1 MKFFMNTYIKRLLEK
16 DIIENSKSF
25 PVILIC
31 GPRQVGKTTILEK
44 LSNHQINYV
53 SLDDPL
59 ERKSAIED
67 PSLFLETH
75 KAPLIIDEIQ
85 YATDL
90 LPYIKMK
97 VDQVRLEAFNSNVSS
112 TGLYYLTGSQMFTMM
127 QNVSES
133 LAGRVG
139 IIDMYGLSYSEIIGK
154 EQDFFLPT
162 LERCK
167 KREEFPRPDVIE
179 VFETILRGSFP
190 ALYQDK
196 NISTEKFYNGYLRT
210 YLERDI
216 RNLINIKEE
225 TKFLNFMSAVAA
237 RTGQELNYD
246 NLARDAEIDNKTA
259 KNWLS
264 FLRTSGL
271 IFLLQPYSN
280 NPTTRAIKSPKMYFT
295 DTGLACYLAG
305 YSDARTLEKS
315 AINGNIFETYVVM
328 EIVKSFVN
336 DNKDPRLY
344 LNFYRDSNQ
353 VEIDLTITMNNIVY
367 PIEIKKTKSPNKSM
381 IKNFSIL
388 NKGEKEIGEGGIIC
402 MIDRILPLDNKNI
415 AIPIQC
421 I

>member
-1 MKFFMNTYIKRLLEK
+1 MEHYIKRLLEN
-16 DIIENSKSF
+16 DIIENSKAF

-44 LSNHQINYV
+44 ISNERINYV

-59 ERKSAIED
+59 ERKNAKED
-67 PSLFLETH
+67 PALFLENH
-75 KAPLIIDEIQ
+75 GIPLIIDEIQ
-85 YATDL
+85 YATEL
-90 LPYIKMK
+90 LPYIKMR
-97 VDQVRLEAFNSNVSS
+97 VDKERLKAFKSDNNC

-139 IIDMYGLSYSEIIGK
+139 IIDMYGLSYSEIIGE
-154 EQDFFLPT
+154 EQEYFLPT
-162 LERCK
+162 KKRCK
-167 KREEFPRPDVIE
+167 VKEKDRRPETLEI
-179 VFETILRGSFP
+179 FERIVRGSFP
-190 ALYQDK
+190 VLYQNE
-196 NISTEKFYNGYLRT
+196 NISTEKFYSGYLRT

-216 RNLINIKEE
+216 RDMITIKEE
-225 TKFLNFMSAVAA
+225 IKFLNFMSAVAA

-246 NLARDAEIDNKTA
+246 NLAKDAEIDNKTA

-264 FLRTSGL
+264 LLRTSGL
-271 IFLLQPYSN
+271 VFLLQPYSN
-280 NPTTRAIKSPKMYFT
+280 NPTTRIIKSPKIYFT
-295 DTGLACYLAG
+295 DTGLACYLIG
-305 YSDARTLEKS
+305 YSDAKTLEKS
-315 AINGNIFETYVVM
+315 AINGSIFETYVVM

-336 DNKDPRLY
+336 ANKDPRLY

-353 VEIDLTITMNNIVY
+353 VEIDLTITENNTVY

-381 IKNFSIL
+381 IKNFNIL
-388 NKGEKEIGEGGIIC
+388 KKGTKEIGEGGVIC
-402 MIDRILPLDNKNI
+402 MIENILPLDENNI

>member
-1 MKFFMNTYIKRLLEK
+1 MDIYIKRLLEK

-25 PVILIC
+25 PVILVC

-44 LSNHQINYV
+44 LSNDKINYV

-67 PSLFLETH
+67 PALFLENH
-75 KAPLIIDEIQ
+75 KTPLIIDEIQ

-97 VDQVRLEAFNSNVSS
+97 VDQARLDALKSDVPS
-112 TGLYYLTGSQMFTMM
+112 TGLYYLTGSQMFAMM

-139 IIDMYGLSYSEIIGK
+139 IIDMYGLSYSELIGK
-154 EQDFFLPT
+154 EQNYFLPMFN
-162 LERCK
+162 RCK
-167 KREEFPRPDVIE
+167 EREHYPRPETLE
-179 VFETILRGSFP
+179 VFEKIIRGSFP
-190 ALYQDK
+190 ALYQNE
-196 NISTEKFYNGYLRT
+196 NISTERFYNGYLRT

-216 RNLINIKEE
+216 RNLITIKEE
-225 TKFLNFMSAVAA
+225 TKFLTFMSAVAA

-246 NLARDAEIDNKTA
+246 NLARDAEIDSKTA
-259 KNWLS
+259 KSWLS
-264 FLRTSGL
+264 YLQTSGL

-280 NPTTRAIKSPKMYFT
+280 NPTTRAIKTPKMYFT

-305 YSDARTLEKS
+305 YSDAKTLERS

-353 VEIDLTITMNNIVY
+353 VEIDLIITMNNTVY
-367 PIEIKKTKSPNKSM
+367 PVEIKKSKNPDRSM
-381 IKNFSIL
+381 IRNFNIL
-388 NKGEKEIGEGGIIC
+388 NKGEKKIGEGGVIC
-402 MIDRILPLDNKNI
+402 MVDKIIPLDNKNI

>member
-1 MKFFMNTYIKRLLEK
+1 MNIYFKRLLEK

-31 GPRQVGKTTILEK
+31 GPRQVGKTTVLEK
-44 LSNHQINYV
+44 LSNDKINYV

-67 PSLFLETH
+67 PALFLENH
-75 KAPLIIDEIQ
+75 KTPLIIDEIQ
-85 YATDL
+85 YATEL

-97 VDQVRLEAFNSNVSS
+97 VDQARLNALKNDVPS

-154 EQDFFLPT
+154 DQEYFLPT
-162 LERCK
+162 FKRCK
-167 KREEFPRPDVIE
+167 EREQYPRPETLE
-179 VFETILRGSFP
+179 VFEKIIRGSFP
-190 ALYQDK
+190 ALYQNE
-196 NISTEKFYNGYLRT
+196 NISTERFYNGYLRT

-216 RNLINIKEE
+216 RNLITIKEE
-225 TKFLNFMSAVAA
+225 TKFLTFMSAVAA

-246 NLARDAEIDNKTA
+246 NLARDAEIDSKTA
-259 KNWLS
+259 KSWLS
-264 FLRTSGL
+264 YLQTSGL

-280 NPTTRAIKSPKMYFT
+280 NPTTRAIKTPKMYFT

-305 YSDARTLEKS
+305 YSDAKTLERS

-353 VEIDLTITMNNIVY
+353 VEIDLIITMNNTVY
-367 PIEIKKTKSPNKSM
+367 PIEIKKSKNPDKTM
-381 IKNFSIL
+381 IKNFNIL
-388 NKGEKEIGEGGIIC
+388 NKGEKEIGEGGVIC
-402 MIDRILPLDNKNI
+402 MVDKIIPLDNKNI

>member
-1 MKFFMNTYIKRLLEK
+1 MNHYIKRLLEK
-16 DIIENSKSF
+16 DIIKNSKSF
-25 PVILIC
+25 PVILVC

-44 LSNHQINYV
+44 LSSSQANYV

-59 ERKSAIED
+59 ERKNAKED
-67 PSLFLETH
+67 PSLFLENH
-75 KAPLIIDEIQ
+75 KTPLIIDEIQ
-85 YATDL
+85 YATEL

-97 VDQVRLEAFNSNVSS
+97 VDKARLEALKNNSTS

-154 EQDFFLPT
+154 EQNYFLPIKDRCEQRQKNKRPET
-162 LERCK
+162 L
-167 KREEFPRPDVIE
+167 E
-179 VFETILRGSFP
+179 VFEKIVRGSFP
-190 ALYQDK
+190 ALYQNKD
-196 NISTEKFYNGYLRT
+196 ISTEKFYNGYLRT

-216 RNLINIKEE
+216 RDMVTIKEE
-225 TKFLNFMSAVAA
+225 TKFLTFMSAVAA

-246 NLARDAEIDNKTA
+246 NIAKDAQIDNKTA

-264 FLRTSGL
+264 LLRTSGL

-280 NPTTRAIKSPKMYFT
+280 NPTTRAIKTPKMYFT

-305 YSDARTLEKS
+305 YSEAKTLEKS
-315 AINGNIFETYVVM
+315 AINGNMFETYVVM

-353 VEIDLTITMNNIVY
+353 VEIDLIITENNTVY
-367 PIEIKKTKSPNKSM
+367 PIEIKKSKNPDKNM
-381 IKNFSIL
+381 IKNFKIL
-388 NKGEKEIGEGGIIC
+388 NKGEKQIGEGGVIC
-402 MIDRILPLDNKNI
+402 MVEKMIPLDAKNM

>member
-1 MKFFMNTYIKRLLEK
+1 MNYYIKRLLEN

-44 LSNHQINYV
+44 LSSNKLNYV

-59 ERKSAIED
+59 ERKNAKED
-67 PSLFLETH
+67 PSLFLENH
-75 KAPLIIDEIQ
+75 KTPLIIDEIQ
-85 YATDL
+85 YATEL
-90 LPYIKMK
+90 LPYIKMS
-97 VDQVRLEAFNSNVSS
+97 VDKARREALESNQNSN
-112 TGLYYLTGSQMFTMM
+112 GLYYLTGSQMFTMM

-162 LERCK
+162 KSRCIERQNNERLETL
-167 KREEFPRPDVIE
+167 D
-179 VFETILRGSFP
+179 VFESILRGSFP
-190 ALYQDK
+190 ALYQNRD
-196 NISTEKFYNGYLRT
+196 ISTEKFYNSYLRT

-216 RNLINIKEE
+216 RDMVTIKEE
-225 TKFLNFMSAVAA
+225 TKFLTFMSALAA

-246 NLARDAEIDNKTA
+246 NIAKDAQIDNKTA

-264 FLRTSGL
+264 LLHTSGL

-280 NPTTRAIKSPKMYFT
+280 NPTTRAIKTPKMYFT

-305 YSDARTLEKS
+305 YSDSKILERS
-315 AINGNIFETYVVM
+315 AINGHIFENYVVM

-336 DNKDPRLY
+336 ANKDPRLY

-353 VEIDLTITMNNIVY
+353 IEIDLIITMNNTVY
-367 PIEIKKTKSPNKSM
+367 PIEIKKSKNPNKDM
-381 IKNFSIL
+381 IKNFKIL
-388 NKGEKEIGEGGIIC
+388 NKGEKQIGEGGVIC
-402 MIDRILPLDNKNI
+402 MVEKIFPLDENNN
-415 AIPIQC
+415 AIPLQC

>member
-1 MKFFMNTYIKRLLEK
+1 MNTYIKRLLEK

-167 KREEFPRPDVIE
+167 KREEFPRPDVME

-259 KNWLS
+259 KNRLS

>member
-1 MKFFMNTYIKRLLEK
+1 MNNYIKRLLED
-16 DIIENSKSF
+16 DIAENSKSF
-25 PVILIC
+25 PVILVC

-44 LSNHQINYV
+44 LSGSKVNYV

-59 ERKSAIED
+59 ERKNAKED
-67 PSLFLETH
+67 PSLFLENH
-75 KAPLIIDEIQ
+75 SAPLIIEEIQ
-85 YATDL
+85 YATEL

-97 VDQVRLEAFNSNVSS
+97 VDKARLESFQNNSTNV
-112 TGLYYLTGSQMFTMM
+112 GLYYLTGSQMFTMM

-139 IIDMYGLSYSEIIGK
+139 IIDMYGLSYSELIGK
-154 EQDFFLPT
+154 EQTYFLPT
-162 LERCK
+162 KDRCK
-167 KREEFPRPDVIE
+167 KRENYQRPETLE
-179 VFETILRGSFP
+179 VFGKIIRGSFP
-190 ALYQDK
+190 ALYQ
-196 NISTEKFYNGYLRT
+196 NEAIHTEKFYSSYLRT

-216 RNLINIKEE
+216 RGMITIKEE
-225 TKFLNFMSAVAA
+225 MKFLTFIAAVAA
-237 RTGQELNYD
+237 RTGQVLNYD
-246 NLARDAEIDNKTA
+246 NIAKDSQIDNKTA

-264 FLRTSGL
+264 LLITSGL
-271 IFLLQPYSN
+271 IYLLQPYSN
-280 NPTTRAIKSPKMYFT
+280 NPTTRVIKTPKMYFT

-305 YSDARTLEKS
+305 YSDAKTLEKS
-315 AINGNIFETYVVM
+315 AINGNLFENYVVM

-353 VEIDLTITMNNIVY
+353 IEIDLVITMNNIVY
-367 PIEIKKTKSPNKSM
+367 PVEIKKSKNPDKNM
-381 IKNFSIL
+381 IKNFKIL

-402 MIDRILPLDNKNI
+402 MVDKIIPIDEKNI

>member
-1 MKFFMNTYIKRLLEK
+1 MNSYIKRLLED
-16 DIIENSKSF
+16 DIIENSKAF
-25 PVILIC
+25 PVILVC

-44 LSNHQINYV
+44 LSNNKINYV

-59 ERKSAIED
+59 ERKNAIED
-67 PSLFLETH
+67 PALFLENH
-75 KAPLIIDEIQ
+75 KPPLIIDEIQ
-85 YATDL
+85 YATGL
-90 LPYIKMK
+90 LPYIKMR
-97 VDQVRLEAFNSNVSS
+97 VDQIRLGAFQNDIPS

-139 IIDMYGLSYSEIIGK
+139 IIDMYGLSYSELIEK
-154 EQDFFLPT
+154 KQTYFLPT
-162 LERCK
+162 MERCK
-167 KREEFPRPDVIE
+167 KRETYPRPETLE
-179 VFETILRGSFP
+179 VFEKIIRGSFP
-190 ALYQDK
+190 ALYQNE

-225 TKFLNFMSAVAA
+225 TKFLTFMSAVAA

-246 NLARDAEIDNKTA
+246 SLARDAEIDNKTA
-259 KNWLS
+259 KSWLS
-264 FLRTSGL
+264 YLRTSGL

-305 YSDARTLEKS
+305 YSDAKTLEKS

-353 VEIDLTITMNNIVY
+353 VEIDLIITMNNIIY
-367 PIEIKKTKSPNKSM
+367 PIEIKKTKNPDKSM
-381 IKNFSIL
+381 IKNFNIL

-402 MIDRILPLDNKNI
+402 MVDKMIPLDSKNS

>member
-1 MKFFMNTYIKRLLEK
+1 MNTYIKRLLEK

-139 IIDMYGLSYSEIIGK
+139 IIDMYGLSYSEIIEK

>member
-1 MKFFMNTYIKRLLEK
+1 MDIYIKRLLEK

-25 PVILIC
+25 PVILVC

-44 LSNHQINYV
+44 LSNDKINYV

-67 PSLFLETH
+67 PALFLENH
-75 KAPLIIDEIQ
+75 KTPLIIDEIQ

-97 VDQVRLEAFNSNVSS
+97 VDQARLDALKSDVPS
-112 TGLYYLTGSQMFTMM
+112 TGLYYLTGSQMFAMM

-139 IIDMYGLSYSEIIGK
+139 IIDMYGLSYSELIEK
-154 EQDFFLPT
+154 NQTYFLPT
-162 LERCK
+162 MERCK
-167 KREEFPRPDVIE
+167 KRETYPRPETLE
-179 VFETILRGSFP
+179 VFEKIIRGSFP
-190 ALYQDK
+190 ALYQNE

-216 RNLINIKEE
+216 RNLINIKAE
-225 TKFLNFMSAVAA
+225 TKFLTVMSAAAA

-246 NLARDAEIDNKTA
+246 SLARDAEIDNKTA
-259 KNWLS
+259 KSWLS
-264 FLRTSGL
+264 YLRTSGL

-305 YSDARTLEKS
+305 YSDAKTLEKS

-353 VEIDLTITMNNIVY
+353 VEIDLIITMNNIIY
-367 PIEIKKTKSPNKSM
+367 PIEIKKTKNPDKSM
-381 IKNFSIL
+381 IKNFNIL

-402 MIDRILPLDNKNI
+402 MVDKMIPLDSKNS

>member
-1 MKFFMNTYIKRLLEK
+1 MNTYIKRLLEK

-44 LSNHQINYV
+44 LSNRQINYV

-67 PSLFLETH
+67 PALFLETH

-402 MIDRILPLDNKNI
+402 MIDKILPLDNKNI

>member
-1 MKFFMNTYIKRLLEK
+1 MNIYIKRLLEK
-16 DIIENSKSF
+16 DVIENSKSF

-44 LSNHQINYV
+44 LSNDKINYV

-59 ERKSAIED
+59 ERKSALED
-67 PSLFLETH
+67 PALFLENH
-75 KAPLIIDEIQ
+75 KTPLIIDEIQ
-85 YATDL
+85 YATEL

-97 VDQVRLEAFNSNVSS
+97 VDQARMDALKKDVPN

-127 QNVSES
+127 KNVSES

-139 IIDMYGLSYSEIIGK
+139 IIDMYGLSYSEIISK
-154 EQDFFLPT
+154 EQSYFLPT
-162 LERCK
+162 LDRCK
-167 KREEFPRPDVIE
+167 ERERYPRPDTLE
-179 VFETILRGSFP
+179 VFEKIIRGSFP
-190 ALYQDK
+190 ALYQNE
-196 NISTEKFYNGYLRT
+196 NISTERFYNGYLRT

-216 RNLINIKEE
+216 RNLITIKEE
-225 TKFLNFMSAVAA
+225 TKFLTFMSAVAA

-259 KNWLS
+259 KSWLS
-264 FLRTSGL
+264 YLQTSGL

-280 NPTTRAIKSPKMYFT
+280 NPTTRAIKTPKMYFT

-305 YSDARTLEKS
+305 YSDAKTLERS

-353 VEIDLTITMNNIVY
+353 VEIDLIITMNNTVY
-367 PIEIKKTKSPNKSM
+367 PIEIKKSKNPDKNM
-381 IKNFSIL
+381 IKNFNIL
-388 NKGEKEIGEGGIIC
+388 NKGEKEIGEGGVIC
-402 MIDRILPLDNKNI
+402 MVDKIIPLDNKNI

-421 I
+421 V

>member
-1 MKFFMNTYIKRLLEK
+1 MNTYIKRLLEK

>member
-1 MKFFMNTYIKRLLEK
+1 MNIYIKRLLEK
-16 DIIENSKSF
+16 DVIENSKSF

-44 LSNHQINYV
+44 LSNDKINYV

-67 PSLFLETH
+67 PALFLENH
-75 KAPLIIDEIQ
+75 KTPLIIDEIQ
-85 YATDL
+85 YATEL

-97 VDQVRLEAFNSNVSS
+97 VDQARMDALKKDVPN

-127 QNVSES
+127 KNVSES

-139 IIDMYGLSYSEIIGK
+139 IIDMYGLSYSEIISK
-154 EQDFFLPT
+154 EQSYFLPT
-162 LERCK
+162 LDRCK
-167 KREEFPRPDVIE
+167 ERERYPRPDTLE
-179 VFETILRGSFP
+179 VFEKIIRGSFP
-190 ALYQDK
+190 ALYQNE
-196 NISTEKFYNGYLRT
+196 NISTERFYNGYLRT

-216 RNLINIKEE
+216 RNLITIKEE
-225 TKFLNFMSAVAA
+225 TKFLTFMSAVAA

-259 KNWLS
+259 KSWLS
-264 FLRTSGL
+264 YLQTSGL

-280 NPTTRAIKSPKMYFT
+280 NPTTRAIKTPKMYFT

-305 YSDARTLEKS
+305 YSDAKTLERS

-353 VEIDLTITMNNIVY
+353 VEIDLIITMNNTVY
-367 PIEIKKTKSPNKSM
+367 PIEIKKSKNPDKNM
-381 IKNFSIL
+381 IKNFNIL
-388 NKGEKEIGEGGIIC
+388 NKGEKEIGEGGVIC
-402 MIDRILPLDNKNI
+402 MVDKIIPLDNKNI

-421 I
+421 V

>member
-1 MKFFMNTYIKRLLEK
+1 MSKYIKRLLED
-16 DIIENSKSF
+16 DIIENGKTF

-31 GPRQVGKTTILEK
+31 GPRQVGKTTILK
-44 LSNHQINYV
+44 MLSKNLNYV

-59 ERKSAIED
+59 ERKNAKED
-67 PSLFLETH
+67 PELFLENH
-75 KAPLIIDEIQ
+75 KVPLIIDEIQ
-85 YATDL
+85 YATEL
-90 LPYIKMK
+90 LPYIKMR
-97 VDQVRLEAFNSNVSS
+97 VDNTRIQAIEKDVES
-112 TGLYYLTGSQMFTMM
+112 TGMYYLTGSQMFSLME
-127 QNVSES
+127 NISES

-154 EQDFFLPT
+154 EQKYFLPT
-162 LERCK
+162 KENCESREKNERKDTLE
-167 KREEFPRPDVIE
+167 I
-179 VFETILRGSFP
+179 FEKIIRGSFP
-190 ALYQDK
+190 ALYQNEK
-196 NISTEKFYNGYLRT
+196 ISTEKFYNSYLRT

-216 RNLINIKEE
+216 RDMITIKDE
-225 TKFLNFMSAVAA
+225 TKFLTFMSAVAA

-246 NLARDAEIDNKTA
+246 NIAKDAEIDGKTV

-264 FLRTSGL
+264 YLRTSGL

-280 NPTTRAIKSPKMYFT
+280 NPTTRAIKTPKMYFT

-305 YSDARTLEKS
+305 YSDAKTLERS
-315 AINGNIFETYVVM
+315 AINGNIFETYVIM

-353 VEIDLTITMNNIVY
+353 VEIDLIITENNIVY
-367 PIEIKKTKSPNKSM
+367 PIEIKKSKNPNKDM
-381 IKNFSIL
+381 IKNFNVL
-388 NKGEKEIGEGGIIC
+388 NKGTKEIGEGGVIC
-402 MIDRILPLDNKNI
+402 MVEKLVSLTDKNM

>member
-1 MKFFMNTYIKRLLEK
+1 MNTYIKRLLEK

-280 NPTTRAIKSPKMYFT
+280 NSTTRAIKSPKMYFT

>member
-1 MKFFMNTYIKRLLEK
+1 MNKYIKRLLED
-16 DIIENSKSF
+16 DIRENSKSF
-25 PVILIC
+25 PVILVC
-31 GPRQVGKTTILEK
+31 GPRQVGKTTILENLANNK
-44 LSNHQINYV
+44 INYV

-59 ERKSAIED
+59 ERKNAKED
-67 PSLFLETH
+67 PALFLENH
-75 KAPLIIDEIQ
+75 KPPLIIDEIQ
-85 YATDL
+85 YATEL
-90 LPYIKMK
+90 LPYIKMT
-97 VDQVRLEAFNSNVSS
+97 VDKVRLEALKTNSND

-127 QNVSES
+127 KNLSES

-139 IIDMYGLSYSEIIGK
+139 IIDMYGLSYSELIGK
-154 EQDFFLPT
+154 NQDYFLPT
-162 LERCK
+162 KDRCI
-167 KREEFPRPDVIE
+167 KREHHKRPETLE
-179 VFETILRGSFP
+179 VFEKIIRGSFP
-190 ALYQDK
+190 ALYQNE
-196 NISTEKFYNGYLRT
+196 NISTEKFYNSYLRT

-216 RNLINIKEE
+216 RDMITIKEE
-225 TKFLNFMSAVAA
+225 TKFLTFMSAVAA

-246 NLARDAEIDNKTA
+246 NLAKDAEIDSKTA

-264 FLRTSGL
+264 YLRTSGL

-280 NPTTRAIKSPKMYFT
+280 NPTTRAIKTPKMYFT

-305 YSDARTLEKS
+305 YSDAKTLEKS

-353 VEIDLTITMNNIVY
+353 IEIDLIITMNNTVY
-367 PIEIKKTKSPNKSM
+367 PIEIKKSKNPDKSM
-381 IKNFSIL
+381 IKNFNIL
-388 NKGEKEIGEGGIIC
+388 KKGEKEIGEGGIIC
-402 MIDRILPLDNKNI
+402 MVDKIVALDDKNI

>member
-1 MKFFMNTYIKRLLEK
+1 MNTYIKRLLEK

-97 VDQVRLEAFNSNVSS
+97 VDQVRSEAFNSNVSS

-167 KREEFPRPDVIE
+167 KREEFPRPDVME

-280 NPTTRAIKSPKMYFT
+280 NSTTRAIKSPKMYFT

>member
-1 MKFFMNTYIKRLLEK
+1 MNSYIKRLLED
-16 DIIENSKSF
+16 DIIENSKAF
-25 PVILIC
+25 PVILVC

-44 LSNHQINYV
+44 LSNNKINYV

-59 ERKSAIED
+59 ERKNAIED
-67 PSLFLETH
+67 PALFLENH
-75 KAPLIIDEIQ
+75 KPPLIIDEIQ
-85 YATDL
+85 YATGL
-90 LPYIKMK
+90 LPYIKMR
-97 VDQVRLEAFNSNVSS
+97 VDQIRLGAFQNDIPS

-139 IIDMYGLSYSEIIGK
+139 IIDMYGLSYSELIEK
-154 EQDFFLPT
+154 NQTYFLPT
-162 LERCK
+162 MERCK
-167 KREEFPRPDVIE
+167 KRETYPRPETLE
-179 VFETILRGSFP
+179 VFEKIIRGSFP
-190 ALYQDK
+190 ALYQNE

-225 TKFLNFMSAVAA
+225 TKFLTFMSAVAA

-246 NLARDAEIDNKTA
+246 SLARDAEIDNKTA
-259 KNWLS
+259 KSWLS
-264 FLRTSGL
+264 YLRTSGL

-305 YSDARTLEKS
+305 YSDAKTLEKS

-353 VEIDLTITMNNIVY
+353 VEIDLIITMNNIIY
-367 PIEIKKTKSPNKSM
+367 PIEIKKTKNPDKSM
-381 IKNFSIL
+381 IKNFNIL

-402 MIDRILPLDNKNI
+402 MVDKMIPLDSKNS